1 MTVLA
6 RVTEIMRAGSWA
18 PQTAS
23 DSLCLTY
30 DERHRRRLRYI
41 ASRGTTFLLDLPRAT
56 VLAAGDGLRLDDGR
70 VIHVDAAPEALVEVT
85 APDTATLIRL
95 AWHIGNRHLAAQLEA
110 DRIVIRDDP
119 VITNMLLGLGAAVA
133 PLQEAFSPESGAYQH
148 SSGPMDH
155 LAHGHGSGHAGE

>member
-1 MTVLA
+1 
-6 RVTEIMRAGSWA
+6 
-18 PQTAS
+18 
-23 DSLCLTY
+23 
-30 DERHRRRLRYI
+30 
-41 ASRGTTFLLDLPRAT
+41 LDLPRAT

-155 LAHGHGSGHAGE
+155 LAHRHGPGHTGE